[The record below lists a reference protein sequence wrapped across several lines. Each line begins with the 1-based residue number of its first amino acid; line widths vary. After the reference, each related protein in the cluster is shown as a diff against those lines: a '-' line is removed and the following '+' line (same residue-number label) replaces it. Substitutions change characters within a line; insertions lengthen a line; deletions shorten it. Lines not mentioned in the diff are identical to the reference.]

1 MKLACGTSN
10 RPLGEVIAAHVN
22 MLLAECNVRCVLSGK
37 VVERISAADLSPLV
51 APDTIGVTEAV
62 LVLVE

>member
-1 MKLACGTSN
+1 MKLTCGTSN

-22 MLLAECNVRCVLSGK
+22 LLLAECYVRRFLSGEA
-37 VVERISAADLSPLV
+37 VERISAADRSSVV